1 MRYNGVSSK
10 KRKEIGDQQDK
21 SLMPSSDRPLTPNN
35 TWLMDIK
42 LRLPTPFLIAPV

>member
-1 MRYNGVSSK
+1 MRCNDASSK
-10 KRKEIGDQQDK
+10 KRKETGNQQDK
-21 SLMPSSDRPLTPNN
+21 LLMPSSDRPLTPNN